1 MRAQSERMRLSQSVD
16 LALLATVLPNVYAAA
31 ANPATSYVQE
41 YRPLSTTGPYAPTW
55 DLRSQWRSLSGK
67 VIEAIWGPKPCHEA
81 PTQGKQKKKDSKKAQ
96 DEHRLPTHTVAQYGG
111 DVVLRFNIST
121 AEEVTSFAE
130 AADTLLLDVWEFTE
144 DWVDVRLAMELVPS
158 LLGLLPESLRHA
170 HKPLLK
176 ERDLAQAIFE
186 TYPAPKEEGE
196 SRSTEHQQLRPFGP
210 ALQPGGAHRATGA
223 ETNIFF
229 TDYQPLSVITPW
241 LRLMSSL
248 FTTHVRPVT
257 VGTSAEG
264 RPITGLRIGV
274 HPTNDDDKDATTRK
288 TVLITAGLH
297 AREWISTST
306 ALYIAYNLITGYGK
320 NSDITK
326 LLEDFD
332 FVIVPT
338 LNPDG
343 YTYTWTTDRL
353 WRKTRQNTPVSF
365 CPGIDL
371 DHAFGFAWSG
381 AADSGGNPCSEA
393 YAGTQAFG
401 ATEAEAL
408 ASWAKNETK
417 DNNAEFVGF
426 LDLHSYSQQILYPYS
441 YSCRPSPPGLE
452 DLEELGYGLMK
463 AIRLAHGHGYEVLP
477 ACEGNTALASS
488 KQDKQVLPAVE
499 TRGGSALDWFYHELK
514 VRWAYQIKLRDRGMY
529 GFLLPKE
536 HIVPTG
542 KEILEA
548 VMYFGGFL
556 QDVYIAGS
564 KPSKNA
570 VLKEEENAAVD
581 AEEVNQGNENMQAL
595 LGSYKQVEDDEEAW
609 VMVEDLSEEPK
620 WDLKRRRRR

>member
-1 MRAQSERMRLSQSVD
+1 MRLYGAIV
-16 LALLATVLPNVYAAA
+16 LTLPPALLPGVYAAA
-31 ANPATSYVQE
+31 ANPTTSFVQE
-41 YRPLSTTGPYAPTW
+41 YRPLATAGPYAPVW
-55 DLRSQWRSLSGK
+55 DLRSQWRSLSGR
-67 VIEAIWGPKPCHEA
+67 VIETIWGSKPCHEGPA
-81 PTQGKQKKKDSKKAQ
+81 QEKRKKTDSRKAL
-96 DEHRLPTHTVAQYGG
+96 DEQRPPTHTLAQYGG
-111 DVVLRFNIST
+111 DVVLRFNLST
-121 AEEVTSFAE
+121 AEEVTSFAD

-158 LLGLLPESLRHA
+158 LLGLLPETLRHA

-196 SRSTEHQQLRPFGP
+196 SRSTEQQQPQQRPFGP
-210 ALQPGGAHRATGA
+210 MLQPNGPHRATGA

-229 TDYQPLSVITPW
+229 TDYQPLSVIMPW

-248 FTTHVRPVT
+248 FTTHVRPIT
-257 VGTSAEG
+257 IGLSAEN

-274 HPTNDDDKDATTRK
+274 HPTNNEAKPPPDRK

-320 NSDITK
+320 SPGTTK

-381 AADSGGNPCSEA
+381 ASSGGNPCSEA
-393 YAGTQAFG
+393 YAGTTAFG

-408 ASWAKNETK
+408 ATWARNETQE
-417 DNNAEFVGF
+417 NNVEFVGF

-477 ACEGNTALASS
+477 ACEGNTAFASS
-488 KQDKQVLPAVE
+488 KQGKREILPAVE
-499 TRGGSALDWFYHELK
+499 ARGGSALDWFYHELK

-548 VMYFGGFL
+548 VMYFGGYL
-556 QDVYIAGS
+556 QEVYVAGKEPGQKPDVG
-564 KPSKNA
+564 
-570 VLKEEENAAVD
+570 KEDVVQSLSG
-581 AEEVNQGNENMQAL
+581 EEVTDAVQT
-595 LGSYKQVEDDEEAW
+595 VEEDEEAW
-609 VMVEDLSEEPK
+609 VLVEDLGVEPK

>member
-1 MRAQSERMRLSQSVD
+1 MRVSGAIA
-16 LALLATVLPNVYAAA
+16 LALPAGLLPQVYAAA
-31 ANPATSYVQE
+31 AQPATSFVE
-41 YRPLSTTGPYAPTW
+41 DYRSLSTNGPYAPAW
-55 DLRSQWRSLSGK
+55 DLRSQWRSLSGRI
-67 VIEAIWGPKPCHEA
+67 IETIWGPKPCHDIVG
-81 PTQGKQKKKDSKKAQ
+81 QGKPKKKDSKKTQ
-96 DEHRLPTHTVAQYGG
+96 EEHRLPTQTVAQYGG
-111 DVVLRFNIST
+111 DVVLRFNLSA
-121 AEEVTSFAE
+121 AEEVTSFAD

-144 DWVDVRLAMELVPS
+144 DWVDVRIAMELVPS

-176 ERDLAQAIFE
+176 ERNLAQAIYE
-186 TYPAPKEEGE
+186 TYPAPKDEAA
-196 SRSTEHQQLRPFGP
+196 TEQHQQRPYGLTLEPF
-210 ALQPGGAHRATGA
+210 AAHRSTGA

-229 TDYQPLSVITPW
+229 TDYQPLTVITPW
-241 LRLMSSL
+241 QRLMSSL

-264 RPITGLRIGV
+264 RPISGLRIGV
-274 HPTNDDDKDATTRK
+274 HPTNDDDKDAPTRK

-320 NSDITK
+320 NPGITK

-353 WRKTRQNTPVSF
+353 WRKTRQQTPVSF

-371 DHAFGFAWSG
+371 DHAFGFAWAGS
-381 AADSGGNPCSEA
+381 ADNGGNPCSEA

-408 ASWAKNETK
+408 ATWAKNETQ
-417 DNNAEFVGF
+417 NNNVEFIGF

-477 ACEGNTALASS
+477 ACEGNTAFAAS
-488 KQDKQVLPAVE
+488 KQVLPAVE

-556 QDVYIAGS
+556 QDVYVAAGKS
-564 KPSKNA
+564 GS
-570 VLKEEENAAVD
+570 LKEQSETKENAMESTELHGGREKVD
-581 AEEVNQGNENMQAL
+581 ALFKASSEEE
-595 LGSYKQVEDDEEAW
+595 DEEAW
-609 VMVEDLSEEPK
+609 VLVEDLGAEPR